1 MSRADARAGPEPEA
15 PAGEAGRRRL
25 CPRHREERTA
35 LRLREGLQLDTGLE
49 TSARTTAVN
58 SDKPRGC
65 PGPGRPRP
73 WPCPYLVHQVL
84 LGHLDRVLL
93 GPEAVALIR
102 HLLGHQLLQD
112 EEQQLVV
119 VPAER
124 QVAGKS
130 LRRERR

>member
-1 MSRADARAGPEPEA
+1 MRCD
-15 PAGEAGRRRL
+15 
-25 CPRHREERTA
+25 
-35 LRLREGLQLDTGLE
+35 
-49 TSARTTAVN
+49 
-58 SDKPRGC
+58 
-65 PGPGRPRP
+65 GPGKPRP
-73 WPCPYLVHQVL
+73 WPRPYLVHQVL
-84 LGHLDRVLL
+84 LGHLDCILL